1 MLAFAA
7 MENGNEIAVHGRDG
21 DCPVVV
27 RRGALDELGAILA
40 PRVRGR
46 VAAVVTDSNVG
57 PLYAARAAAA
67 LGAAGFRAAVR
78 EIPAGEGSKTVANLA
93 ALWDFLHGAGVSR
106 QDVVVALGGGVVGDL
121 AGFAAAT
128 WLRGVAVAQVPA
140 SLLAFVDSS
149 IGGKTAVDLPAG
161 KNLAGAFHQPVAV
174 VADPLLL
181 RTLPAREFAQG
192 MAEVVKYGCI
202 RDADFF
208 AWLEAR
214 AGAPF
219 SDEDVERVIATC
231 AAHKA
236 AVVDADE
243 REGGLRATLNFGHTV
258 GHAVEKVLGYGAVPH
273 GEAVAIGMVAAAKIG
288 EALGRTGPGAAARIA
303 ALLARLSLPTRL
315 AERAEGVDPAALMDA
330 MMSDKKKLGAEIRFV
345 LLDRIG
351 ACSVVPL
358 APGTI
363 AGLLP
368 AAL

>member
-1 MLAFAA
+1 MDDPHD
-7 MENGNEIAVHGRDG
+7 IIVRGRDG

-27 RRGALDELGAILA
+27 RRGALDSLGAIVA
-40 PRVRGR
+40 PLVRGR
-46 VAAVVTDSNVG
+46 VAAVVADSNTG
-57 PLYAARAAAA
+57 PLYAARAVAS
-67 LGAAGFRAAVR
+67 LEAAGFRAAVR
-78 EIPAGEGSKTVANLA
+78 EVPAGEGTKCFARLA
-93 ALWDFLHGAGVSR
+93 ELWDFLHAAGVAR
-106 QDVVVALGGGVVGDL
+106 QDLVVALGGGVVGDL

-128 WLRGVAVAQVPA
+128 WLRGVAVAQVPT
-140 SLLAFVDSS
+140 SLLAFADSS
-149 IGGKTAVDLPAG
+149 IGGKTAIDLPSG

-192 MAEVVKYGCI
+192 MAEVAKYGCI
-202 RDADFF
+202 RDAGFF
-208 AWLEAR
+208 AWLEAK

-219 SDEDVERVIATC
+219 ADADVERLIATS

-236 AVVDADE
+236 AVVSADE

-258 GHAVEKVLGYGAVPH
+258 GHAVEKVRGYGAVPH

-288 EALGRTGPGAAARIA
+288 EALGRTEPGTAARVA
-303 ALLARLSLPTRL
+303 ALLLRLSLPARL
-315 AERAEGVDPAALMDA
+315 GERAPGVDPAALLGA
-330 MMSDKKKLGAEIRFV
+330 MMSDKKRAGGEIRFV

-358 APGTI
+358 GADRL
-363 AGLLP
+363 AALLP

>member
-1 MLAFAA
+1 
-7 MENGNEIAVHGRDG
+7 MENDAGIVVHGRDG

-27 RRGALDELGAILA
+27 RRGALDALGSLVA
-40 PRVRGR
+40 PLVRGR
-46 VAAVVTDSNVG
+46 AAALVADSNTG

-67 LGAAGFRAAVR
+67 LEAAGFRVSVR
-78 EIPAGEGSKTVANLA
+78 EVPAGEETKNVRALA
-93 ALWDFLHGAGVSR
+93 DLWDFFHGAGIARS
-106 QDVVVALGGGVVGDL
+106 DLVVALGGGVVGDL

-128 WLRGVAVAQVPA
+128 WMRGVAVAQVPT
-140 SLLAFVDSS
+140 SLLAMVDSS
-149 IGGKTAVDLPAG
+149 IGGKTAVDLPCG

-192 MAEVVKYGCI
+192 LAEASKYGCI

-208 AWLEAR
+208 AWFEEK

-219 SDEDVERVIATC
+219 SGEDAERIVRTS

-258 GHAVEKVLGYGAVPH
+258 GHAVEKVLGYGTLAH
-273 GEAVAIGMVAAAKIG
+273 GEAVAIGMVAAAKLG
-288 EALGRTGPGAAARIA
+288 EALGRTEPGTAARVE
-303 ALLARLSLPTRL
+303 ALLAKLSLPTRL
-315 AERAEGVDPAALMDA
+315 AQAAEGIDPAALADA
-330 MMSDKKKLGAEIRFV
+330 ARSDKKRDGDAIRFV
-345 LLDRIG
+345 FLDRIG
-351 ACSVVPL
+351 ACTVAPL
-358 APGTI
+358 SA
-363 AGLLP
+363 AEFAARLP